1 MIIDHVLFTIRYLSI
16 LLFYVCIV
24 LSVQTIVCNNT
35 KLTLYEYSTLQYT
48 RGCWHGSFSSH
59 LCLHSDLIGSDGEA
73 ARTLL

>member
-35 KLTLYEYSTLQYT
+35 KLTLYEYSTLYE
-48 RGCWHGSFSSH
+48 RV
-59 LCLHSDLIGSDGEA
+59 L
-73 ARTLL
+73 ARQL